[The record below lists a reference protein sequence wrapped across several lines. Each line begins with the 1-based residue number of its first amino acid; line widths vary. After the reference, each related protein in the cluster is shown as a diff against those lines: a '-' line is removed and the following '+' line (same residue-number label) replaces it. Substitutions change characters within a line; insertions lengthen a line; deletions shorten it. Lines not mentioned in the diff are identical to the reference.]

1 MIKHVLLC
9 SSGASRGQGT
19 RSAEEMGH
27 EGEQSALAK
36 PLATSRTDSP
46 SCRLMPNL
54 RTSRFR
60 RQWLQL
66 SCCLSCDHQASS
78 CHFLCTMY
86 VRSKRAPRSRVRT
99 RARAQMQADK
109 YKHKCKWTHS
119 HGGTGTNG
127 RCCVPACTHAR
138 AHKRV
143 TDCCC
148 RVIARARGGKRD
160 PRRRDP
166 RDRYAHGSAYTT
178 TPITRMHTLIETH
191 QRRFV

>member
-86 VRSKRAPRSRVRT
+86 VRSKQHH
-99 RARAQMQADK
+99 ARACARALG
-109 YKHKCKWTHS
+109 HKCKRTNTSTNANGLTHTEARVLTD
-119 HGGTGTNG
+119 G
-127 RCCVPACTHAR
+127 VACP
-138 AHKRV
+138 
-143 TDCCC
+143 
-148 RVIARARGGKRD
+148 RART
-160 PRRRDP
+160 
-166 RDRYAHGSAYTT
+166 HV
-178 TPITRMHTLIETH
+178 HTSESLT
-191 QRRFV
+191 VVVV